1 MDGLILDTE
10 DIYTACNNVI
20 LREYGKPN
28 LPWIIKA
35 QLQGRPGPEVS
46 RHHLQTPSRFNQAS
60 SST

>member
-28 LPWIIKA
+28 LPWMIKA
-35 QLQGRPGPEVS
+35 QLQGRPAPEVS
-46 RHHLQTPSRFNQAS
+46 RPLPYLRRSRASPSP
-60 SST
+60 T